1 MIVWQQGED
10 YVLMYSNFF
19 FVSNQSRKD
28 KIFSFVIL
36 SIVSFSAFTPLLSM
50 YTRYKVNVSLYEW
63 IVLVLAPLSWGKY
76 RRRKSVRYFEKFVG
90 FINVTF

>member
-1 MIVWQQGED
+1 
-10 YVLMYSNFF
+10 
-19 FVSNQSRKD
+19 
-28 KIFSFVIL
+28 
-36 SIVSFSAFTPLLSM
+36 M

-76 RRRKSVRYFEKFVG
+76 WRRKSVRYFEKFVG

>member
-1 MIVWQQGED
+1 MIVWQRRLRVDVQQ
-10 YVLMYSNFF
+10 LL

>member
-19 FVSNQSRKD
+19 LFPTNQGR
-28 KIFSFVIL
+28 
-36 SIVSFSAFTPLLSM
+36 
-50 YTRYKVNVSLYEW
+50 TRYSLLLYFPLSVFALLHLYFPCIAGIGAGW
-63 IVLVLAPLSWGKY
+63 TIVLVLAPLSWGKY

>member
-19 FVSNQSRKD
+19 CFQPIKEGQD
-28 KIFSFVIL
+28 ILFVIL

-76 RRRKSVRYFEKFVG
+76 RRRKSVRYFE
-90 FINVTF
+90 NL

>member
-76 RRRKSVRYFEKFVG
+76 RRRKSVRYFEKIVG